1 MYDPEEIKKT
11 VKAKQEKNKKIAVKL
26 IIFDILLYVAIFSM
40 QAITSRNIR
49 INYTLILVLLG
60 FSIVIIKLSKLINEI
75 DKKIKNYARIK
86 LLAALLL
93 SLVVSF
99 SVYYILSK
107 NIMMLY
113 ILLAFLIISAIITSR
128 MINVFYKALI
138 SGIISTNT
146 NFNKNIKYSTLVDIG
161 GIILILFTADIII
174 LLISEMSKSL
184 NLFSI
189 SIITILSAII
199 VLLAIY
205 IYKSYNYKL
214 FKIN

>member
-1 MYDPEEIKKT
+1 MYDPEEIEKT
-11 VKAKQEKNKKIAVKL
+11 VKEKQEKNKKIAVKL
-26 IIFDILLYVAIFSM
+26 IIFDILLYVTIFSI

-60 FSIVIIKLSKLINEI
+60 FSIVITKLSKLINEI
-75 DKKIKNYARIK
+75 DKKIENYARIK
-86 LLAALLL
+86 LLEALLL

-99 SVYYILSK
+99 SVYYMLSK
-107 NIMMLY
+107 NIIMLY

-138 SGIISTNT
+138 SGTISLGTD
-146 NFNKNIKYSTLVDIG
+146 FNKNIKSSTLVDIG

-174 LLISEMSKSL
+174 LLISEMSRFL

-189 SIITILSAII
+189 SIITIFSAII